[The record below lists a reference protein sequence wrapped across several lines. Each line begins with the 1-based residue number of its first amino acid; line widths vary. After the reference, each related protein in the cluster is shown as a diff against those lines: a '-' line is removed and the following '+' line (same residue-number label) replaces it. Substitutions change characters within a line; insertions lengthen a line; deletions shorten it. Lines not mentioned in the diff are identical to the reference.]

1 MVAEQDRPRHDRLPI
16 SPWSQYCGQRT
27 GIPAWTG
34 VASPVPIRVSNL
46 QGAHMNLKR
55 RGHRVSLY
63 RSIWVPK
70 GPDVPHGYSHQTFV
84 GSIATDA
91 TSIPTELAARL
102 TPDEC
107 NAVEQKILAPA
118 ALAREAACRQF
129 KQREADPAWRLDEAL
144 RLVNEAVERSQA
156 LPVLT
161 TRPQSLKAAADR
173 LKTLGCASA
182 AAQATTPADPL
193 REALRVIV
201 TASEAVRQ
209 GRYGRGPLSGFR
221 KTAVF
226 RQWTE
231 ILAAV
236 DGGERS
242 LLRALQD
249 AGFATRRKH

>member
-1 MVAEQDRPRHDRLPI
+1 
-16 SPWSQYCGQRT
+16 
-27 GIPAWTG
+27 
-34 VASPVPIRVSNL
+34 
-46 QGAHMNLKR
+46 MNLKR
-55 RGHRVSLY
+55 RGNRVSLY
-63 RSIWVPK
+63 RSMWVSK
-70 GPDVPHGYSHQTFV
+70 GPGVSHGHTRQTFI
-84 GSIATDA
+84 GSLKADA
-91 TSIPTELAARL
+91 TEVPPALAAQL

-107 NAVEQKILAPA
+107 VDLERKLLAPA
-118 ALAREAACRQF
+118 AAAREEASRLS
-129 KQREADPAWRLDEAL
+129 KQREADPAWRLEEAL

-161 TRPQSLKAAADR
+161 TRPQLLKAAVDR
-173 LKTLGCASA
+173 LKTLGFASA
-182 AAQATTPADPL
+182 APQTTTNADSL
-193 REALRVIV
+193 REALRAIAA
-201 TASEAVRQ
+201 ASEAVRQ

-249 AGFATRRKH
+249 AGFASRRKH

>member
-1 MVAEQDRPRHDRLPI
+1 
-16 SPWSQYCGQRT
+16 
-27 GIPAWTG
+27 
-34 VASPVPIRVSNL
+34 
-46 QGAHMNLKR
+46 MNLKR
-55 RGHRVSLY
+55 RGNRVSLY
-63 RSIWVPK
+63 RSTWVSK
-70 GPDVPHGYSHQTFV
+70 GPDVSHGHTRQTFI
-84 GSIATDA
+84 GSLSADA
-91 TSIPTELAARL
+91 TEVSPALSSQL
-102 TPDEC
+102 TPAEH
-107 NAVEQKILAPA
+107 VELERKLLAPA
-118 ALAREAACRQF
+118 IAAREAAGRQL

-173 LKTLGCASA
+173 LKTLGCAPA
-182 AAQATTPADPL
+182 ATQTTTTADPM
-193 REALRVIV
+193 REALRAIAA
-201 TASEAVRQ
+201 ASEAVRQ

-249 AGFATRRKH
+249 AGFASRRKH

>member
-1 MVAEQDRPRHDRLPI
+1 
-16 SPWSQYCGQRT
+16 
-27 GIPAWTG
+27 
-34 VASPVPIRVSNL
+34 
-46 QGAHMNLKR
+46 MNLKR
-55 RGHRVSLY
+55 RGNRVSLY
-63 RSIWVPK
+63 RSTWVSK
-70 GPDVPHGYSHQTFV
+70 GPGVSHGHTRQTFI
-84 GSIATDA
+84 GSLSADA
-91 TSIPTELAARL
+91 TEVPLVLSAQL
-102 TPDEC
+102 TPAEH
-107 NAVEQKILAPA
+107 VELERKLLAPA
-118 ALAREAACRQF
+118 IAAREAAGRQL

-144 RLVNEAVERSQA
+144 RLVNEAVERSHA
-156 LPVLT
+156 LPVLA

-182 AAQATTPADPL
+182 ATHQTPTTVDPL
-193 REALRVIV
+193 REALRAIA

-209 GRYGRGPLSGFR
+209 GRFGRGPISGFR

-249 AGFATRRKH
+249 AGFASRRKH